1 MKNIF
6 AEVVTIGDEILYG
19 QITDTNTAWISA
31 ELDKIGIRTIRK
43 SSVGDQKEAILSI
56 LAEAESRAQI
66 ILITGGLGP
75 TKDDITKLTMAEYF
89 DSELAINEQALAEVT
104 HFFKTRGREL
114 TELNRMQALQP
125 VKALYVPNKIGT
137 APGMWFEKEGKLF
150 ISMPG
155 VPYEMKEMMRTHV
168 LPRLKQ
174 HFEMPVIFH
183 RLVRTVGIGE
193 SIIAQKIEDWENALP
208 AHVKLAYL
216 PSIGQVKLR
225 LTAAGDNLETLKH
238 DVENELAKLEP
249 MISKYIYGYDSEELE
264 VTVGRILLEQ
274 GKTVAL
280 AESCTGGYI
289 GHSLTRIPGSS
300 AYFRGGVVPYHND
313 LKREQLGVREQTLE
327 QHGAVS
333 EATVIEMA
341 QAVRIRFGADVG
353 MASSGIMGPGGGT
366 DDKPVGTVWIAYADE
381 HKTWTRRL
389 QLGNE
394 RNVNIVL
401 AGINVLN
408 LLRRGL
414 LNIAYD

>member
-6 AEVVTIGDEILYG
+6 AEVITIGDEILYG

-31 ELDKIGIRTIRK
+31 ELDKVGIRTIRK
-43 SSVGDQKEAILSI
+43 SSVGDQEQAILDV
-56 LAEAESRAQI
+56 LAEAESRADL

-75 TKDDITKLTMAEYF
+75 TKDDITKKTLAQYF
-89 DSELAINEQALAEVT
+89 DSEMAINEQALAEVT

-114 TELNRMQALQP
+114 TELNRLQALQP
-125 VKALYVPNKIGT
+125 VKARYVPNKIGT
-137 APGMWFEKEGKLF
+137 APGMWFEKEGKVF

-155 VPYEMKEMMRTHV
+155 VPYEMKEMMSSQV
-168 LPRLKQ
+168 
-174 HFEMPVIFH
+174 MPMLIQYFKTPIIYH

-193 SIIAQKIEDWENALP
+193 SFIAQMIESWEDALP
-208 AHVKLAYL
+208 SHIKLAYL

-225 LTAAGDNLETLKH
+225 LTATGTALDTLKH
-238 DVENELAKLEP
+238 EVEAELKKIEP
-249 MISKYIYGYDSEELE
+249 LINKFTYGYDKEELE
-264 VTVGRILLEQ
+264 EAIGRLLLQQ

-289 GHSLTRIPGSS
+289 GHMITRVPGSS

-313 LKREQLGVREQTLE
+313 LKKEQLGVRAETLE
-327 QHGAVS
+327 HHGAVS

-341 QAVRIRFGADVG
+341 QQARSRFGADVG
-353 MASSGIMGPGGGT
+353 LASSGIMGPGGGT
-366 DDKPVGTVWIAYADE
+366 DDKPVGTVWIAYADKD
-381 HKTWTRRL
+381 KTWARRL

-394 RNVNIVL
+394 RGVNITL
-401 AGINVLN
+401 TGINVLN